1 MFEAFFE
8 KATGYSPY
16 PYQVRL
22 ANASPFPE
30 LLSVPTGVGKTAAVV
45 LSWLYRRKVGSGT
58 PSVSEPRRL
67 VYCLPMRT
75 LVEQTRENVD
85 RWLKRLG
92 RSENTKVHVLMGG
105 EDASDWDTNPEQ
117 DAIIIGTQDMLLS
130 RAMNRGFGMSRY
142 RWPVHFG
149 LLNNDCLWV
158 LDETQLMGVGLTTS
172 AQLQG
177 FRDKLSTFGPTHTLW
192 MSATLDAKGIAT
204 VDHPEK
210 PEGFVSLGLNHE
222 DKSHRGVLQKIHA
235 KKSLETA
242 TVTLS
247 AESDKKSYAKELA
260 LEVRHAHRPQ
270 SLTLVILNRVARAQR
285 VFTELEKLTKSKN
298 DPLHAQLALIHARF
312 RPSDRLRNEDLL
324 FASDLPDAG
333 RIVVA
338 TQAIEAG
345 VDISAT
351 TLVTELAPWSSLV
364 QRFGRCNRY
373 GEFENSRVVVIP
385 LEPKDEKDDRVLLPY
400 QLHQIKQS
408 MSILQELVDVGPASV
423 ESVRFETTSE
433 VRHTIRRKDLLDLWD
448 TTPDLAGNDLDI
460 SRFIRDA
467 DDSDL
472 QFFWRD
478 LGDETPS
485 DGLLPPRRE
494 ELCAVS
500 VGQARDFLKNVAKN
514 KDGKVWVWNGL
525 SQEWVRAASNDTR
538 PGNILLLD
546 LKTGGYND
554 HLGWTGVPSDTP
566 SPIQLPVINEMMVG
580 MGDDDLGS
588 EAIDL
593 TQHLQDVLT
602 ASRSL
607 ETIFAGSLQGIPW
620 RAVHTAALWHDV
632 GKGHIAFQTAMR
644 DAPAL
649 ANAPADKLWAK
660 SGARNRP
667 RYRMPDQTKRL
678 GFRHE
683 LASALAWL
691 VHNPTD
697 PFCNLTA
704 FLIAAHH
711 GKVRG
716 SLRSLPNEKGPADRM
731 VRFARGIWEGD
742 TLPSVCLDGKITLP
756 ETSLSLAWMELG
768 EGEHGPSWLARILG
782 LRDEFG
788 PYRLS
793 YLETLVRIADWR
805 ASSNGAKS
813 HE

>member
-8 KATGYSPY
+8 KATGYTPY

-22 ANASPFPE
+22 ATSSPFPQ
-30 LLSVPTGVGKTAAVV
+30 LLSVPTGVGKTAAIV
-45 LSWLYRRKVGSGT
+45 LSWLYRRHAQSET
-58 PSVSEPRRL
+58 PNLSAPRRL

-75 LVEQTRENVD
+75 LVEQTRDNVD
-85 RWLKRLG
+85 RWLQRLG
-92 RSENTKVHVLMGG
+92 LSDKIKVHVLMGG
-105 EDASDWDTNPEQ
+105 EDASDWDANPEQ
-117 DAIIIGTQDMLLS
+117 DAILVGTQDMLLS
-130 RAMNRGFGMSRY
+130 RALNRGFGMSRY
-142 RWPVHFG
+142 RWPVHFA

-177 FRDKLSTFGPTHTLW
+177 FRDRLSTFGPTHTLW
-192 MSATLDAKGIAT
+192 MSATLDSQGVDT
-204 VDHPEK
+204 VDHPIK
-210 PEGFVSLGLNHE
+210 PEGLVSLGLNQA
-222 DKSHRGVLQKIHA
+222 DKSHPGVVQKILA

-247 AESDKKSYAKELA
+247 AESDKKHYAKDLA
-260 LEVRHAHRPQ
+260 QEVRHAHRPQ
-270 SLTLVILNRVARAQR
+270 TLTLVIVNRVKRAQR
-285 VFTELEKLTKSKN
+285 VFAELEKLTKSKT
-298 DPLHAQLALIHARF
+298 DPLTAQLALIHARF
-312 RPSDRLRNEDLL
+312 RPADRSRNEELL
-324 FASDLPDAG
+324 FSSDLPDAG

-345 VDISAT
+345 VDVSAA

-373 GEFENSRVVVIP
+373 GEFENSRVIVVQ

-408 MSILQELVDVGPASV
+408 SSNLEGLVDVGPASV
-423 ESVRFETTSE
+423 ESIRNDTTGE

-467 DDSDL
+467 DDTDL

-478 LGDETPS
+478 LGGETPT

-494 ELCAVS
+494 ELCAVG
-500 VGQARDFLKNVAKN
+500 VGQAREFLKSVSEN
-514 KDGKVWVWNGL
+514 KSANIWVWNSL
-525 SQEWVRAASNDTR
+525 TQEWVRAASEDAR

-546 LKTGGYND
+546 LKTGGYSD
-554 HLGWTGVPSDTP
+554 TLGWTGDKNVTP
-566 SPIQLPVINEMMVG
+566 SPIQLPVTDDMMPG
-580 MGDDDLGS
+580 MSDDDLGS
-588 EAIDL
+588 QAIDL
-593 TQHLQDVLT
+593 TQHLRDVLA
-602 ASRSL
+602 ASRLL
-607 ETIFAGSLQGIPW
+607 ETKFAGSPQGIPW
-620 RAVHTAALWHDV
+620 HAVHTAASWHDV
-632 GKGHIAFQTAMR
+632 GKGHLAFQTAMR
-644 DAPAL
+644 DTPAL
-649 ANAPADKLWAK
+649 ANTPADKLWAK
-660 SGARNRP
+660 SGARTRP
-667 RYRMPDQTKRL
+667 RYRMADQTKRV

-691 VHNPTD
+691 THNPAD
-697 PFCNLTA
+697 RFCDLIA

-716 SLRSLPNEKGPADRM
+716 SLRSLPNEKGPEDRM

-742 TLPSVCLDGKITLP
+742 TLPSVRLDDKTTIP
-756 ETSLSLAWMELG
+756 ETTLSLAWMELG

-805 ASSNGAKS
+805 ASSNGGNS